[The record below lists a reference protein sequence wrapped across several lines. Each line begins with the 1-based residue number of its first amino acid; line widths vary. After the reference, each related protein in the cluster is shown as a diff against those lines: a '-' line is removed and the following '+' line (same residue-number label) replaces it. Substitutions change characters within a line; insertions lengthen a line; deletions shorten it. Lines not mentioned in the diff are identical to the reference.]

1 MFKSYDQIE
10 YYISLDNKDIHD
22 VLVEDFWSYDK
33 MINLFFK
40 RVITDMNKYKILDM
54 QIKITV

>member
-40 RVITDMNKYKILDM
+40 RVITDMNKYKIPHNW
-54 QIKITV
+54 IY